1 MLPYFYYDLA
11 TVDRHVLPNVV
22 QVSLVLVELRILP
35 SGMRVYGLE
44 TVYPIMYSIANDGR
58 VVVADC
64 GHLDQFRNV
73 QSLEAGKS
81 NLLGGRP
88 G

>member
-1 MLPYFYYDLA
+1 
-11 TVDRHVLPNVV
+11 
-22 QVSLVLVELRILP
+22 
-35 SGMRVYGLE
+35 MRVYGLE
-44 TVYPIMYSIANDGR
+44 FVYPIMYSIANDGR

-64 GHLDQFRNV
+64 GHLDQFGTV
-73 QSLEAGKS
+73 QSLEAGKP